1 MMVTL
6 CTLCGKSFWNQS
18 WVWWPNCSRSEKQWS
33 PWIWL
38 KFSQHATS
46 VLLIDPWYTRK
57 SFTFLFRKTGVI
69 MLPYLANRFQEV
81 QMKVFKHIK
90 FTEQKDYFLLL
101 NVPCLNSEG
110 SSVTVLICLCDIYYF
125 CEVLHNSLWGTLACL
140 YILLLSVCTI
150 FGSIFRWFLPILNSF
165 PMRHLLII
173 SYFYRMG
180 KTVVYAS
187 I

>member
-6 CTLCGKSFWNQS
+6 CTLCGKSLWNQS

-46 VLLIDPWYTRK
+46 VPLIDPWYTRK

-101 NVPCLNSEG
+101 NVPCLLCFIILRVQVLLCWYVF
-110 SSVTVLICLCDIYYF
+110 VTF
-125 CEVLHNSLWGTLACL
+125 
-140 YILLLSVCTI
+140 
-150 FGSIFRWFLPILNSF
+150 
-165 PMRHLLII
+165 II
-173 SYFYRMG
+173 SVKLCTTHCGDSCVPLHPTPLCMYNFWLCF
-180 KTVVYAS
+180 
-187 I
+187 

>member
-101 NVPCLNSEG
+101 NVLCLLCFIILRIQVLLCWYVFVTFIISVKFCTAHCEG
-110 SSVTVLICLCDIYYF
+110 LLPASTSYSSLYVQFLVPFLGNFFPSCIPFQWDIY
-125 CEVLHNSLWGTLACL
+125 
-140 YILLLSVCTI
+140 
-150 FGSIFRWFLPILNSF
+150 
-165 PMRHLLII
+165 
-173 SYFYRMG
+173 
-180 KTVVYAS
+180 
-187 I
+187 